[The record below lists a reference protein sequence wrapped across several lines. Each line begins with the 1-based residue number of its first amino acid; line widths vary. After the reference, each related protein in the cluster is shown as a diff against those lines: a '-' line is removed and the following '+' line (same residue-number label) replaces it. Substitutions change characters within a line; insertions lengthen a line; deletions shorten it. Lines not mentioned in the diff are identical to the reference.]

1 LGLIEL
7 GTVIG
12 ELDPLLILL
21 ALSVVGTLSFVSLYY
36 TSKRKFKKIK
46 TQSKNKEIE
55 KLKNR
60 LDYIERLSEILSAAK
75 TEEKSQRF

>member
-1 LGLIEL
+1 MIDS

-21 ALSVVGTLSFVSLYY
+21 ALSVVGVISFGSLYY
-36 TSKRKFKKIK
+36 TSKRKFKKSK
-46 TQSKNKEIE
+46 TRSKNKEIE

-75 TEEKSQRF
+75 TEEKSKKF

>member
-1 LGLIEL
+1 MLDS
-7 GTVIG
+7 GTFIG

-21 ALSVVGTLSFVSLYY
+21 AISVVGALSFCSLYY

-75 TEEKSQRF
+75 TEEKSQKF

>member
-1 LGLIEL
+1 MIDS

-21 ALSVVGTLSFVSLYY
+21 ALSVVGAISFGSLYY

-75 TEEKSQRF
+75 TEEKSQKF

>member
-1 LGLIEL
+1 MIDS

-21 ALSVVGTLSFVSLYY
+21 ALSVVGAISFGSLYY

-75 TEEKSQRF
+75 TEEKSKKF

>member
-1 LGLIEL
+1 MIDS

-21 ALSVVGTLSFVSLYY
+21 VVSVVGAISFGTLYY

-75 TEEKSQRF
+75 TEEKSKKF

>member
-1 LGLIEL
+1 MIDS

-21 ALSVVGTLSFVSLYY
+21 VISVVGAISFGSLYY

-46 TQSKNKEIE
+46 TRSKNKEIE

-75 TEEKSQRF
+75 TEEKSKKS

>member
-1 LGLIEL
+1 LGLLEF

-21 ALSVVGTLSFVSLYY
+21 AISVVGAASFGSLYY

-46 TQSKNKEIE
+46 TQSKDIE
-55 KLKNR
+55 KLKTR
-60 LDYIERLSEILSAAK
+60 IDYIERLSEILSASK
-75 TEEKSQRF
+75 TEEKSENY

>member
-1 LGLIEL
+1 MIES
-7 GTVIG
+7 GNVIG

-21 ALSVVGTLSFVSLYY
+21 AISVVGALSFGSLYY
-36 TSKRKFKKIK
+36 TAKRKFKKIK

-75 TEEKSQRF
+75 TEEKSKKF

>member
-1 LGLIEL
+1 MIDS

-21 ALSVVGTLSFVSLYY
+21 ALSVVGAISFGSLYY

-75 TEEKSQRF
+75 TEEKSKKS